1 VPPLP
6 SPIAPGAVAP
16 RRSGGREAVADEGRR
31 RGGRGAVADEGRRS
45 GGHGAGGFASVGLP
59 PCAGDDDERGQEEDE
74 ELSHRGLCCVV
85 R

>member
-16 RRSGGREAVADEGRR
+16 RRSGGR
-31 RGGRGAVADEGRRS
+31 GAGADEGRRS
-45 GGHGAGGFASVGLP
+45 GGRGAGGFAGAGLP
-59 PCAGDDDERGQEEDE
+59 PCTGGDDERSQEEDE